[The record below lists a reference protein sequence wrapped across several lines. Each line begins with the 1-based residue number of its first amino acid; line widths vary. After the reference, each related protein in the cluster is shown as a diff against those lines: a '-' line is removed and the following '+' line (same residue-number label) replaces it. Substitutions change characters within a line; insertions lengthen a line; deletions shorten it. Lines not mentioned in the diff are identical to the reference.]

1 MLQLKHIS
9 SVLAQGLRP
18 LPHGAGAGG
27 SSLGAGGSSLGATTR
42 SPLALLLLL
51 HSGLPLATVSAPQGS
66 PLTPN
71 NLKIYTL
78 LAVAKLPLDE
88 DWTPVELDHG
98 LHALIERVLYHDG
111 ADAANGAEAAD
122 AAEAGADAADDALY
136 VVLFYNGDFPAA
148 VAKLK
153 LDNVTAALASGLR
166 GYRRVH

>member
-18 LPHGAGAGG
+18 LPHGAGASG
-27 SSLGAGGSSLGATTR
+27 SSQSAATR

-78 LAVAKLPLDE
+78 LAVAKLPPDE
-88 DWTPVELDHG
+88 DWTPIELDHG
-98 LHALIERVLYHDG
+98 LHALIERVPYTGG
-111 ADAANGAEAAD
+111 AEAANGAD
-122 AAEAGADAADDALY
+122 AADAADDALY

-148 VAKLK
+148 AAKLK
-153 LDNVTAALASGLR
+153 LDNVTAAVASGLR
-166 GYRRVH
+166 GYRRIH